1 LLPKL
6 HQKASP
12 RSFLSNSKRPRPKR
26 ELLVAAAA
34 SSTPSTSSSSSSP
47 ALRAPPPSAT
57 LPGEAWA
64 ELVPSTRQF
73 EALKGAFVTLVSE
86 PEAGAAPVSS
96 FLVLPGGGAGGGG
109 GGRSE
114 STKTLLVVARS
125 FGCPFCQDLAA
136 SLATQ
141 AIPKLDA
148 EGISLYLISI
158 GTPETGKDFSE
169 LTGFPRERLLADP
182 GTQTYDALGL
192 ERGLAAALFSPRTPL
207 ALARRASTAA
217 GREGLGAALGKWK
230 AFLPPRVLRDAAY
243 QGGAFVFVSK
253 RDEGEEKEGGGSAAA
268 ATVAECV
275 WARLDR
281 ATADHAPAEELLEVA
296 LRAAP

>member
-1 LLPKL
+1 MHRAPLAGSRTAAPPLPLLPKL
-6 HQKASP
+6 HQEASP

-96 FLVLPGGGAGGGG
+96 FLVLPGGGAGGGGG

-217 GREGLGAALGKWK
+217 GRE
-230 AFLPPRVLRDAAY
+230 
-243 QGGAFVFVSK
+243 
-253 RDEGEEKEGGGSAAA
+253 AAA
-268 ATVAECV
+268 ALARELAARFAARSLKALLGGGGGGARTGGSNFGSGPSGRRRASAFTRGGRIEDCV
-275 WARLDR
+275 SS
-281 ATADHAPAEELLEVA
+281 E
-296 LRAAP
+296 